1 MKYFTLHVA
10 KNDVPVDFHKTL
22 GRPAKLF
29 IDGDYICAVIMNKY
43 GEYHVEGEEWCKFKC
58 TLSDE
63 DYDDIEE
70 DLDDIYMHFKEL
82 DIDSDGSA
90 MIFFEWYDE
99 NE

>member
-1 MKYFTLHVA
+1 MAYFTLYVA
-10 KNDVPVDFHKTL
+10 KNDVPAGFNKTL

-29 IDGDYICAVIMNKY
+29 IDGDYVCAVIMDKH
-43 GEYHVEGEEWCKFKC
+43 GEYNAEEEEWCKFKC
-58 TLSDE
+58 SLSDE

-70 DLDDIYMHFKEL
+70 DLDNIHLQFKEL

-90 MIFFEWYDE
+90 MIFFGWEDG